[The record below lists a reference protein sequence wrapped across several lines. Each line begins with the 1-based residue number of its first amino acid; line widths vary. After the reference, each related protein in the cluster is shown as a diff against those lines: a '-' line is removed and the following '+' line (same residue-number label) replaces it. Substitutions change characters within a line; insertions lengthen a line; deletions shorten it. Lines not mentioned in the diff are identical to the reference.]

1 MDKVAQARDDSLV
14 EGTAEFDVCIVG
26 GCGHVGL
33 PLALTF
39 AEQQLRVAI
48 YDINEEAVR
57 MVSEGRMPF
66 RENGA
71 DDLLRR
77 VQNGSNPLRAGSSP
91 ELVSHA
97 RSVVVVIGTPVDEHL
112 NPTFHSMRRFFAS
125 LVPYLRDGQCVI
137 LRSTVY
143 PGSTEKMRDLLRDAG
158 LDVHVAYCPERV
170 AEGKALEELK
180 TLPQIISGC
189 DEDAVRVARDL
200 FARIA
205 ATTMVLSP
213 TEAELTKVFANAWRY
228 IQFATANQFL
238 MIATDYG
245 VDFYRIYEALTR
257 DYPRMAGLPRGGFAA
272 GPCLLKDTM
281 QLAAATANTF
291 ALGHA
296 AMLINEG
303 LPNFI
308 VRQLKEK
315 HDLAS
320 LRVGILGMA
329 FKADSDDARESLSY
343 KLRKILEYEAGQVL
357 CTDPYVRDEGFVPLN
372 EVLAHSDVVIIG
384 APHVQ
389 YRSLNLREGQH
400 LVDIWNLHGRGTM
413 LT

>member
-1 MDKVAQARDDSLV
+1 MTDDSY
-14 EGTAEFDVCIVG
+14 EFDVCIVG

-39 AEQQLRVAI
+39 ADRGLKVAI
-48 YDINEEAVR
+48 YDIDEAAVQSVT
-57 MVSEGRMPF
+57 MGRMPF
-66 RENGA
+66 RETGA
-71 DDLLRR
+71 DELLRR
-77 VQNGSNPLRAGSSP
+77 VHDGPNPLRVSSLP
-91 ELVSHA
+91 EFVSRS

-112 NPTFHSMRRFFAS
+112 NPTFHSMRRFFTR
-125 LVPYLRDGQCVI
+125 LVPNLRDGQCVI

-158 LDVHVAYCPERV
+158 LNVHVAYCPERV
-170 AEGKALEELK
+170 AEGRALEELK

-189 DEDAVRVARDL
+189 DEEAERVAGEL
-200 FARIA
+200 FGRIA
-205 ATTMVLSP
+205 QTLIRLSP

-238 MIATDYG
+238 MIATDYK

-257 DYPRMAGLPRGGFAA
+257 DYPRMKGLPKGGFAA

-281 QLAAATANTF
+281 QLAAASSNSF

-303 LPNFI
+303 LPNFV
-308 VRQLKEK
+308 VRQLKGR
-315 HDLAS
+315 HDLAR

-343 KLRKILEYEAGQVL
+343 KLRKILEYEAAQVI
-357 CTDPYVRDEGFVPLN
+357 CTDPYVDDDALLPLDEVI
-372 EVLAHSDVVIIG
+372 AQADVVIVG
-384 APHVQ
+384 APHAQ
-389 YRSLNLREGQH
+389 YRNLRFREGQH
-400 LVDIWNLHGRGTM
+400 VVDIWNTYGNGTL